1 MIVTFNG
8 RSWRYSPACSLG
20 ARQCDGH
27 GPTNGAVLRT
37 VVHHGE
43 ADDALRTVNDSLP
56 LCAACS
62 LDSDQRYN
70 AEWPEIQR
78 VDVIALWAH
87 LAAERHREAQQQ
99 VERER
104 AVAVTLDELQE
115 GAARALEQARVN
127 QGANDLGKVA

>member
-1 MIVTFNG
+1 MILDFLG

-20 ARQCDGH
+20 ARNCDGCAAA
-27 GPTNGAVLRT
+27 NKAVLRT

-62 LDSDQRYN
+62 LDSDRRYN
-70 AEWPEIQR
+70 AEWPEIER

-87 LAAERHREAQQQ
+87 VNTERHREAQQQ
-99 VERER
+99 VDRER
-104 AVAVTLDELQE
+104 AVSVTLDELQQALF
-115 GAARALEQARVN
+115 AALKQAQVN
-127 QGANDLGKVA
+127 QTLHHAEQVA